1 MSTCVKIIRNNSAVR
16 KPARTAAYS
25 MLYIFLLVYSCT
37 LQCAVINSAGTGN
50 WSSRSSW
57 SQVAGTGTISYTD
70 GSTAVT
76 GTGTAFTSELSVG
89 DILIT
94 DNGSAISI
102 AVASIID
109 DTHLTL
115 VSTPSKSAG
124 LRNFMVSRLPAATDD
139 VHIIGGYTITV
150 DISNAYCSS
159 ISIGNGGNKDCTL
172 AFNANSQLSVSSS
185 VTLNTTNNKT
195 ILLDM
200 TNGGTLICAS
210 LAVPSTGG
218 IQKFTA
224 GSGTIILTAGNT
236 IPAAVFTTFNN
247 LTLQAGTTTTANNI
261 TINGTLTMAG
271 TASLSASAY
280 PIIFGTNGTLRYKGS
295 SLQTAT
301 SNEFPA
307 ASSPKNLI
315 IDNPSGVSFGLQR
328 TLSGNMTVTSGSVC
342 TITTSGQLTVSGTLT
357 NNAGNSGI
365 IIEST
370 AAGTGSLIQNTSN
383 VPMTIQR
390 FVSGFDYISGT
401 LSNKKYHCVS
411 VPLVPSNNS
420 VSGLF
425 MGSYLYDWNPTTN
438 AFVAWSAPTTTS
450 MDETEG
456 FMIFYPHSSGTTYNF
471 AGEANNGT
479 FTCNTAATTT
489 DNIGY
494 YLVPNPYP
502 SAIDW
507 NAGTGWTKTN
517 IQNSVSIWN
526 STSQNYATYI
536 NGVDVN
542 GGSRYIQ
549 VGQSFFVQSNAASPV
564 LSMNNDVRVHSTTP
578 FLKEQTS
585 VSDILRLHVDANGAS
600 DELVIYFDDAG
611 EGAQKIIGFN
621 GPPKIYSYSGT
632 QMMAIQALPH
642 YSQPTSVEVGFQMTV
657 DSLVTLTASEF
668 ESFDPFL
675 SIVLEDNLSGQLID
689 LRTNP
694 VYTFAHS
701 HSNFQNRFTVH
712 FGNSTTS
719 INEAAHDFSIYNSN
733 DKIAISIPSL
743 VGKEAMIEILD
754 LTGRLLWT
762 SEMTLEHCSLIPQP
776 DVQGIVLVRVTGSTG
791 IFTSRLMIQK

>member
-1 MSTCVKIIRNNSAVR
+1 MCHSAQRNILKNHQQSLITLIVGLIFQFSVMFSF
-16 KPARTAAYS
+16 AA
-25 MLYIFLLVYSCT
+25 T
-37 LQCAVINSAGTGN
+37 INSAGTGN

-57 SQVAGTGTISYTD
+57 SQVAGTGTISYTA

-76 GTGTAFTSELSVG
+76 GTGTSFTTELTAG
-89 DILIT
+89 DIIIT
-94 DNGSAISI
+94 DKGSAISI

-109 DTHLTL
+109 DNHLTL

-370 AAGTGSLIQNTSN
+370 AAGTGSLIQNTIN

-390 FVSGFDYISGT
+390 FVSGFDYTSGT

-411 VPLVPSNNS
+411 VPLVPANNS

-425 MGSYLYDWNPTTN
+425 MGSYLYDYNPATN
-438 AFVAWSAPTTTS
+438 AFVAWNYPTGTP

-456 FMIFYPHSSGTTYNF
+456 FMIFYPNALGKTYEF
-471 AGEANNGT
+471 AGEANSGT
-479 FTCNTAATTT
+479 FTCNTSPA
-489 DNIGY
+489 GSGYY

-507 NAGTGWTKTN
+507 NAASGWTKTN
-517 IQNSVSIWN
+517 IDASISIWN
-526 STSQNYATYI
+526 STSQNYAAW
-536 NGVDVN
+536 NGSVGTN
-542 GGSRYIQ
+542 GGSRYVQ
-549 VGQSFFVQSNAASPV
+549 VGQSFFVQSTTASPT
-564 LSMNNDVRVHSTTP
+564 LAMNNSVRVHNTTP
-578 FLKEQTS
+578 FLKEQES
-585 VSDILRLHVDANGAS
+585 LNNALRLHVDANGAS

-611 EGAQKIIGFN
+611 VYAHKIIGFN

-632 QMMAIQALPH
+632 QMLAIQALPH

-675 SIVLEDNLSGQLID
+675 SITLEDKLSGQLID

-719 INEAAHDFSIYNSN
+719 INESAHDFSIYTSN
-733 DKIAISIPSL
+733 DQIAISIPAL
-743 VGKEAMIEILD
+743 VGKEATVEILD
-754 LTGRLLWT
+754 LAGRLLWT
-762 SEMTLEHCSLIPQP
+762 REMTLENCSLIPQP
-776 DVQGIVLVRVTGSTG
+776 DVHGIVLVRVTGSTG
-791 IFTSRLMIQK
+791 IFTDRLMIQK